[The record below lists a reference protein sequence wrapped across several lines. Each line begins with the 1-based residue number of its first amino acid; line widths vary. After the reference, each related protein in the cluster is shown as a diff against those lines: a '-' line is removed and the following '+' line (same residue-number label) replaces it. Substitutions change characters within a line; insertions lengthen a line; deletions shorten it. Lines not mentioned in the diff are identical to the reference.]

1 MTTTYEP
8 SLPTD
13 RDWVR
18 HLLRDTDTTA
28 PMFQDEEID
37 AVLSATLLSISSPAA
52 RYFAAASLL
61 ATLHTQ
67 WMSRGKGIASKKTS
81 KFAIT
86 YGTGIGINV
95 DAAVQARIKELRI
108 EGANILCPLPKTLAM
123 I

>member
-1 MTTTYEP
+1 VTATYEP
-8 SLPTD
+8 ALPAD

-18 HLLRDTDTTA
+18 HLIRDTDTTA

-37 AVLSATLLSISSPAA
+37 AVVSATLTTISSPAA
-52 RYFAAASLL
+52 RYFAAATLL

-95 DAAVQARIKELRI
+95 DAAVQLRIKELRI
-108 EGANILCPLPKTLAM
+108 QGANLLCPSPKTLAM

>member
-1 MTTTYEP
+1 MTATYEP
-8 SLPTD
+8 SLPDD
-13 RDWVR
+13 RDHVR
-18 HLLRDTDTTA
+18 FLIRDTDTTA

-37 AVLSATLLSISSPAA
+37 AVLSATLATVTSPAA
-52 RYFAAASLL
+52 RYFAAATLL
-61 ATLHTQ
+61 AALHTQ

-95 DAAVQARIKELRI
+95 DAAVQARIKELRRQ
-108 EGANILCPLPKTLAM
+108 GADILCPSPKTLAM